1 MGYRSD
7 VEYTIRF
14 KDEVSYR
21 LFILEAKA
29 NPATAGCF
37 NDQES
42 IGEFTCDDERWR
54 IDFETSDVKWYES
67 FPQVQMHEKL
77 IAQAQAWCD
86 DDTHVA
92 VKDGSLEAQV
102 SPMRLG
108 YVLVRIGE
116 DDNDVDRKSGGDYD
130 YDWLYVSRSIESGSR

>member
-14 KDEVSYR
+14 KDEASYR

-67 FPQVQMHEKL
+67 FPDVMMHEKL
-77 IAQAQAWCD
+77 IAQAKAWCD
-86 DDTHVA
+86 DDTQKGIVNEPP
-92 VKDGSLEAQV
+92 S
-102 SPMRLG
+102 SPSFNYRLG

-116 DDNDVDRKSGGDYD
+116 DDDDVNRQSGGDTD
-130 YDWLYVSRSIESGSR
+130 YDWLYVFRSIESGSR